1 MSNEPEPAR
10 SGIYH
15 GLRCR
20 VSKYVPLDDETEGE
34 WVAYK
39 PVRDFRRMSALELE
53 MDIARLERDIVK
65 SEWRVKKMRRHQER
79 RRQASGGG
87 GGRRR
92 WRKPAW
98 LCWPKWMVGSAWLSS
113 GGRFTV
119 L

>member
-65 SEWRVKKMRRHQER
+65 SEWRVKKMRVTRNAGDRLAAEGAAGAGGESQR
-79 RRQASGGG
+79 GFVGQSG
-87 GGRRR
+87 
-92 WRKPAW
+92 W
-98 LCWPKWMVGSAWLSS
+98 
-113 GGRFTV
+113 
-119 L
+119 